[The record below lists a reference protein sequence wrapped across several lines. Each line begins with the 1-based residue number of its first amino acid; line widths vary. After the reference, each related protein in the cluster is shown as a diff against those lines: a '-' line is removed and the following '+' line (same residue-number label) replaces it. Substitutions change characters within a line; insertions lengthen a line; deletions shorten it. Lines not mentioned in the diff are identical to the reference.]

1 MDADARN
8 ELRPDLGHDEA
19 PGEERVR
26 NEQADAEVLHVDLV
40 TLGLHLWADLQ
51 LLGVDRTGLHQRA
64 LAVPALAGDDFDD
77 DTGKDDRDRVTDGDR
92 GRHHGDGLRRR
103 HGVGAFKDLGQG
115 HRAGAHAAAHDGQ
128 RDEQQRLDRTI
139 AHDGSRAHTQGERE
153 DQAAEDRQDG
163 ILHIAQVIVAGL
175 QALQAGGHTGQIAG
189 LIDAAEVV
197 VEVGVVAH
205 IAGGVGEDHVGIL
218 RSLVSHSLHIAEG
231 DGEDDVAVGG
241 HQGVH
246 GVGDLVIVVVV
257 HLVHNDQLAVG
268 VQAQLLHGGGDAV
281 VVGIGVTGGVVLAV
295 DVDGAHLKV
304 GVGGGT
310 GLGAGGAGGT
320 AGGGGAVP
328 AAGGQGQ
335 GHGDGHDHCKQ
346 FLHG

>member
-1 MDADARN
+1 MGLGGVGGHVGVIAAA
-8 ELRPDLGHDEA
+8 EHTGILSGDLGLGGVAVLGD
-19 PGEERVR
+19 
-26 NEQADAEVLHVDLV
+26 DAAVIVLD
-40 TLGLHLWADLQ
+40 Q
-51 LLGVDRTGLHQRA
+51 LLGKGGLVHLVGPGTQF
-64 LAVPALAGDDFDD
+64 LHIDL
-77 DTGKDDRDRVTDGDR
+77 
-92 GRHHGDGLRRR
+92 
-103 HGVGAFKDLGQG
+103 GVGVHSLGTQG
-115 HRAGAHAAAHDGQ
+115 KAVDAGAGLGVLSAIGGD
-128 RDEQQRLDRTI
+128 
-139 AHDGSRAHTQGERE
+139 
-153 DQAAEDRQDG
+153 
-163 ILHIAQVIVAGL
+163 IAQVIVAGL

-246 GVGDLVIVVVV
+246 GVGDLVIVVIA
-257 HLVHNDQLAVG
+257 HLVHNDQLRVR
-268 VQAQLLHGGGDAV
+268 VQTQLLHGGGDAV
-281 VVGIGVTGGVVLAV
+281 VVGVGIAGGVVLAV
-295 DVDGAHLKV
+295 DVDGANLKV
-304 GVGGGT
+304 GVGSGT
-310 GLGAGGAGGT
+310 GLGAGGAGGA